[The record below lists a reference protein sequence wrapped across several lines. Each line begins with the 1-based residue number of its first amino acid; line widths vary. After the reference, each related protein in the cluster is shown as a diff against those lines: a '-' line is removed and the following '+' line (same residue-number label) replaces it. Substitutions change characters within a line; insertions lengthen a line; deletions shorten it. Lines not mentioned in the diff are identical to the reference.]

1 MLPVEHSEGHEQQQ
15 QQQQQTGQRVSTPQ
29 TPATPDQTEHFARQS
44 NLVTL
49 LRQSLPQCLPQQ
61 PQRQVW
67 RCLMDYP
74 RESPLTCTVP
84 ARPLDISL
92 EEAQLLLESFWL
104 SAAPKPC
111 TSGLMESQPLSK
123 FAQHLLQIEATDAEA
138 ARHFFLSDAEFFQRE
153 SCGSRDS
160 YQPGSPPVAAHCNQ
174 GNQPYHS
181 HANDEEW
188 EWQAGWE
195 DIAWTPG
202 WRLLL
207 QLLLC
212 TSCLRAAQPCR
223 SGRSSNVSQP
233 SSSRQRHAA
242 KVRAFP
248 WRAVC
253 IELP

>member
-1 MLPVEHSEGHEQQQ
+1 MLLFDDGEGHEQQQ
-15 QQQQQTGQRVSTPQ
+15 QQQQQPGQRVSTPQ
-29 TPATPDQTEHFARQS
+29 APATPDQTEHFARQS

-61 PQRQVW
+61 PQRRVW

-84 ARPLDISL
+84 TRPLDISL

-111 TSGLMESQPLSK
+111 NSDLMDTQPLSK
-123 FAQHLLQIEATDAEA
+123 FAQHLLQVEAADAEA

-153 SCGSRDS
+153 SCGSCGS
-160 YQPGSPPVAAHCNQ
+160 CQPGSPPPAADFGR
-174 GNQPYHS
+174 GNEPYHS
-181 HANDEEW
+181 HADDEEW
-188 EWQAGWE
+188 ERQAGWE
-195 DIAWTPG
+195 GIAWTPS

-212 TSCLRAAQPCR
+212 TSCLRAAQPSR
-223 SGRSSNVSQP
+223 SGRSGNVSQP
-233 SSSRQRHAA
+233 SSSLQRHAA
-242 KVRAFP
+242 KVRALP
-248 WRAVC
+248 WRTIF